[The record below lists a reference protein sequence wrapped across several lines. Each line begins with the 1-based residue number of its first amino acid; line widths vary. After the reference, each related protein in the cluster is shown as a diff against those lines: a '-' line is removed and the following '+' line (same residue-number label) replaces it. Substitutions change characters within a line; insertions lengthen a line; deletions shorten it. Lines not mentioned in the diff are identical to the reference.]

1 VNAWEG
7 FKVGD
12 ERGLVPPS
20 GGSNPAPEGASRPAL
35 ESWPAAT
42 VASASAAASRAAEA
56 ALREGMLV
64 GSMAAKE
71 LGWRCSWPGMTVG
84 DETRG
89 QAATLGGGRRGRSEL
104 AREGEHR
111 LGPRWR
117 VDGGG
122 APGKWRSA
130 WAEGRRRRGRSD
142 LGRTVARWRQSLG
155 PNAGRGDW
163 CGGHRRRKRSDLG
176 RLRRGGPA
184 WGRRRRRGPAW
195 LGAGGG
201 SWWWGGERKVK
212 KKPSS
217 IPCGKP

>member
-1 VNAWEG
+1 VLHSEGIGVNAWEG

-111 LGPRWR
+111 LGPGKASTGWGRAGEPTAGARRGSGDLHGLRGVGVGGDPAWVGR
-117 VDGGG
+117 SRGG
-122 APGKWRSA
+122 ASRW
-130 WAEGRRRRGRSD
+130 
-142 LGRTVARWRQSLG
+142 GRT
-155 PNAGRGDW
+155 P
-163 CGGHRRRKRSDLG
+163 
-176 RLRRGGPA
+176 
-184 WGRRRRRGPAW
+184 
-195 LGAGGG
+195 
-201 SWWWGGERKVK
+201 GGETGVGGTSVERD
-212 KKPSS
+212 PTWGA
-217 IPCGKP
+217 CGEEG